1 MFGGHQPLAEGLRSL
16 AIGSLQE
23 LREMHFVREDLVTLT
38 DRRTRQPDVERH
50 KHSSTL
56 STIDC
61 SMQTMRVIEQE
72 QTDVISVVRW
82 ESETL
87 I

>member
-1 MFGGHQPLAEGLRSL
+1 MFGVHQQLAEGLRSL
-16 AIGSLQE
+16 AICSLQE
-23 LREMHFVREDLVTLT
+23 LKGMRFVREDLVTLT
-38 DRRTRQPDVERH
+38 DRRTLEPDVERH
-50 KHSSTL
+50 RHSSTL